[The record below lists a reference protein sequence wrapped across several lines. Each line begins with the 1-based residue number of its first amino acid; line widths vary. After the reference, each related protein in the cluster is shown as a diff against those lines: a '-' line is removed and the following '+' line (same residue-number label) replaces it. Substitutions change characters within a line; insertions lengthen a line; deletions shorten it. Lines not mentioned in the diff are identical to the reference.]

1 MKKLFTLVAGIVL
14 SVTASYGSAFL
25 CLYTVEG
32 GDTPEVVV
40 SDGLIMT
47 VDGDNLLVQPKDN
60 GKQITFALN
69 ELIGMEFSD
78 DTTLGVDKLL
88 NDGSQSFTIYNLDGV
103 KVGEYTSINE
113 AAAALSHGAYVIKG
127 NNGKTVK
134 ILIGK

>member
-1 MKKLFTLVAGIVL
+1 MKKLFTLLAGIVL
-14 SVTASYGSAFL
+14 SVTASYGSEFL

-47 VDGDNLLVQPKDN
+47 VDGDNLIVQSKEGEN
-60 GKQITFALN
+60 IFKLN

-103 KVGEYTSINE
+103 KAGEFTSIND
-113 AAAALSHGAYVIKG
+113 ACAALSHGAYVIKG

>member
-1 MKKLFTLVAGIVL
+1 MKKLFTLIAGIVL
-14 SVTASYGSAFL
+14 SVTASYGSEFL

-40 SDGLIMT
+40 SDGLTMT
-47 VDGDNLLVQPKDN
+47 VNGDNLIVKSKEGEKIFQ
-60 GKQITFALN
+60 LN
-69 ELIGMEFSD
+69 ELKGMEFSD
-78 DTTLGVDKLL
+78 DTTLGVGKLL

-103 KVGEYTSINE
+103 KAGEYTSINE

>member
-1 MKKLFTLVAGIVL
+1 MKKLFTLLAGIVL
-14 SVTASYGSAFL
+14 SATASYGSEFL
-25 CLYTVEG
+25 CLYTIDG

-40 SDGLIMT
+40 SDGLTMT
-47 VDGDNLLVQPKDN
+47 VDGDYLIVQSKEGEN
-60 GKQITFALN
+60 IFALN
-69 ELIGMEFSD
+69 KLTGMDFSD

-103 KVGEYTSINE
+103 KAGEYTSINE
-113 AAAALSHGAYVIKG
+113 AAAALSQGAYVIKG

>member
-1 MKKLFTLVAGIVL
+1 MKKLFTLLAGIVL
-14 SVTASYGSAFL
+14 SVTASYGSAYL

-32 GDTPEVVV
+32 GDSPEVVV
-40 SDGLIMT
+40 SDGLTMT
-47 VDGDNLLVQPKDN
+47 VDGDNLIVQPKDDEP
-60 GKQITFALN
+60 ITFALN
-69 ELIGMEFSD
+69 ELKGMEFSD

-103 KVGEYTSINE
+103 KAGEYTSINE
-113 AAAALSHGAYVIKG
+113 AAAALSQGAYVIKG

>member
-1 MKKLFTLVAGIVL
+1 MKKLFALVAGIVL
-14 SVTASYGSAFL
+14 SVTASYGSEFL

-32 GDTPEVVV
+32 GNTPEVVY
-40 SDGLIMT
+40 SAGLTMT
-47 VDGDNLLVQPKDN
+47 VDGDNLLVQPKEGDP
-60 GKQITFALN
+60 IRFALN
-69 ELIGMEFSD
+69 DLKGMEFSD

-103 KVGEYTSINE
+103 KAGEYTSINE

>member
-1 MKKLFTLVAGIVL
+1 MKKLFTLLAGIVL
-14 SVTASYGSAFL
+14 SVTASYGSEFL
-25 CLYTVEG
+25 CLYTVDG

-47 VDGDNLLVQPKDN
+47 VDGDNLIVQSKEGEN
-60 GKQITFALN
+60 IFKLN

-103 KVGEYTSINE
+103 KAGEYTSIND
-113 AAAALSHGAYVIKG
+113 AAAALSQGAYVIKG